1 MKITK
6 TTSEMIMFLATQPQD
21 AKWDLTEHKD
31 VKPRTL
37 DSNKYF
43 WVLVN
48 AIAKNQHLSDA
59 EVHDKFLSENV
70 CYYIKDD
77 GAMDW
82 KTAPDE
88 PSKYGL
94 LTEHSAKGSKYWK
107 YAGYAV
113 RLLKE
118 NGEPCKDSKGNVV
131 TANVYW
137 RIKGSHEMDTN
148 EMSRLIESVVYEAK
162 NLGIETATPAEL
174 EKMQSLWEREY
185 GRTMGKNTK
194 P

>member
-6 TTSEMIMFLATQPQD
+6 TTSEMIMFLANQD
-21 AKWDLTEHKD
+21 KDIKWDLTEHKEI
-31 VKPRTL
+31 KARSL

-48 AIAKNQHLSDA
+48 AIAQNQHLSDS
-59 EVHDKFLSENV
+59 EVHDKFLSENI

-82 KTAPDE
+82 KTSPDK

-94 LTEHSAKGSKYWK
+94 LTEYSNKGSKYWK

-113 RLLKE
+113 RLLKD
-118 NGEPCKDSKGNVV
+118 NGEPCKDGNGKEI

-137 RIKGSHEMDTN
+137 RIKGSHEMNTK
-148 EMSRLIESVVYEAK
+148 EMARLIDSVIYEAK
-162 NLGIETATPAEL
+162 NLGIETMTPQEL
-174 EKMQSLWEREY
+174 EHIRELEAQAERKRN
-185 GRTMGKNTK
+185 GRTR
-194 P
+194 